1 METTYYSF
9 DARKIKVSGG
19 ADLLTFVPA
28 AVPTP
33 AGEEAQILDFDRCRR
48 RMETKQ
54 AWKDL
59 AAQAEEEP
67 EEDPAG
73 EVTAPRPR
81 RERRERAAS
90 LLELA
95 ATAAVLLVGLA
106 AAAAFFSLL

>member
-28 AVPTP
+28 SVPTP
-33 AGEEAQILDFDRCRR
+33 VGEEAQILDFDRCRR
-48 RMETKQ
+48 HLETKR

-59 AAQAEEEP
+59 AARVEEEP
-67 EEDPAG
+67 EE
-73 EVTAPRPR
+73 EFTEEFSAPRPR
-81 RERRERAAS
+81 RERRERAAT

-95 ATAAVLLVGLA
+95 ATAAVLLVSLA

>member
-28 AVPTP
+28 SVPAP

-48 RMETKQ
+48 HLETKR

-59 AAQAEEEP
+59 AAQVEEEP
-67 EEDPAG
+67 EEELDEEFP
-73 EVTAPRPR
+73 APRPR
-81 RERRERAAS
+81 RERREKAAS

-95 ATAAVLLVGLA
+95 ASAAVLLMSLA